1 MMENVLPPQALLEML
16 APAAL
21 THKNWRVRQ
30 LVLECF
36 EAATSRYVIVSP
48 HFSPFSFGMAPS
60 KFLPSVARLLGDPNE
75 SVREQTFS
83 VLVEF
88 YRVMGDRMRTDLAQI
103 DGVFKCVCLLFP
115 LVSCSTKIH

>member
-1 MMENVLPPQALLEML
+1 MEHALPAQALLDIL
-16 APAAL
+16 APAAF

-36 EAATSRYVIVSP
+36 EAATTRCLLANSLCSDFR
-48 HFSPFSFGMAPS
+48 FGLAPG

-83 VLVEF
+83 VLLEF
-88 YRVMGDRMRTDLAQI
+88 YRVMGDRIRGELGHI
-103 DGVFKCVCLLFP
+103 DG
-115 LVSCSTKIH
+115 